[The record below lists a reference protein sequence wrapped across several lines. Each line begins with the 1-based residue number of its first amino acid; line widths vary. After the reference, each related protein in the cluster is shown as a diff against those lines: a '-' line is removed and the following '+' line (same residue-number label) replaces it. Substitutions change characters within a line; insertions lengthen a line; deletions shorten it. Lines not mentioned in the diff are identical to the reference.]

1 MLELLFQNMI
11 GGFVNLSKYFE
22 KDWKRESLK
31 KTFSFKYGFKFEGC
45 EGILL
50 EANIEEN
57 LDYFGFGDDFLN
69 ITAKA

>member
-31 KTFSFKYGFKFEGC
+31 KTFSFKYGFKFEGN
-45 EGILL
+45 I